1 MKNLMQ
7 SVVITIAAMAFSA
20 TVSMA
25 AEQNDP
31 SINVHQAWARATAPG
46 QDVGAAYLMIV
57 SKKDITLVNITT
69 DAAEHT
75 QIHSMTMDNGVMK
88 MRELESLA
96 IPAGKMVN
104 LAPGGM
110 HLMLMGLKKPL
121 KVGGQLALT
130 LQFKDNAGKL
140 SSVNIQAP
148 IQAGVTEP
156 DHHSM

>member
-7 SVVITIAAMAFSA
+7 YVVMIIAAMSFSA

-25 AEQNDP
+25 ADQNDS

-57 SKKDITLVNITT
+57 SKKDTTLVNITT

-96 IPAGKMVN
+96 IPAGKMIN

-121 KVGGQLALT
+121 KVGEQLAL
-130 LQFKDNAGKL
+130 
-140 SSVNIQAP
+140 
-148 IQAGVTEP
+148 
-156 DHHSM
+156 